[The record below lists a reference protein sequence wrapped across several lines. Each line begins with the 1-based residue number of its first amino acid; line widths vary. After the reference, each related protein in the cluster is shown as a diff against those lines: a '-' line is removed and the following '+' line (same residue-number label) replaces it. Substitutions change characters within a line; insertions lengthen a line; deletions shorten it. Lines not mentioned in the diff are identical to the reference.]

1 MKESERLVPW
11 LQGLAHHP
19 DHPLQ
24 LCNSQA
30 LHTKVMKPRSRI
42 CLTLSRR
49 PNDLTNVLRKAI
61 HPTNCYRFALADG
74 AGAGV
79 ISRRIIG
86 RLKRCYCLDRAEH
99 VETGRLEELPFH
111 RA

>member
-11 LQGLAHHP
+11 LQGLGHRP

-24 LCNSQA
+24 LCRSQA
-30 LHTKVMKPRSRI
+30 LHTKVLKPWSRV

-49 PNDLTNVLRKAI
+49 PNDLTNVLQKAI
-61 HPTNCYRFALADG
+61 YPTNCYRSAMADE
-74 AGAGV
+74 AGAGLK
-79 ISRRIIG
+79 SRRIIG
-86 RLKRCYCLDRAEH
+86 RLKRRYSLDRAEH
-99 VETGRLEELPFH
+99 VDTGRLEELPFH